1 MIFTTADGIA
11 VAYDDFGP
19 KDAPSV
25 LLIHGF
31 SSNRQEGWRRTGW
44 LKALEGRGERV
55 IALDLRGHGE
65 SQRSHDPADYGHGAL
80 AGDVA
85 ALMDHLGVAEA
96 AVIGFSLGARIALG
110 LALDHPGKVSKLIL
124 AGVGERLFEPSRDPG
139 ALSAAMRAE
148 DPARIEHP
156 LLRGFRQFADE
167 QGEDRLALAALAEG
181 EGRSFTPDGLYAVCA
196 PTLVIVGSRD
206 ALAGRVEGLA
216 EAIPGARA
224 ETVLGC
230 DHFGLITHG
239 LFKGK
244 AFDFLDGYLDDDF
257 PPFE

>member
-1 MIFTTADGIA
+1 MLFNTAAGPI
-11 VAYDDFGP
+11 AYDDFGP
-19 KDAPSV
+19 TGAPAV
-25 LLIHGF
+25 MLIHGF
-31 SSNRQEGWRRTGW
+31 ASNRNEGWRRTGW
-44 LKALEGRGERV
+44 LKAFEQRGDRV

-65 SQRSHDPADYGHGAL
+65 SLRSHDPADYGHAAM

-85 ALMDHLGVAEA
+85 ALMDHLEA
-96 AVIGFSLGARIALG
+96 ASASVIGFSLGARMALG
-110 LALDHPGKVSKLIL
+110 LALDHPRKVQKLIL
-124 AGVGERLFEPSRDPG
+124 AGIGERLFEPAREAG
-139 ALSAAMRAE
+139 ALAVAMRAE
-148 DPARIEHP
+148 DPAAIDHP
-156 LLRGFRQFADE
+156 LLRSFRQFADE
-167 QGEDRLALAALAEG
+167 QGEDRLALAALSEG
-181 EGRSFTPDGLYAVCA
+181 QGRAFTPEALFAVRA

-206 ALAGRVEGLA
+206 ALAGRAEGLA

-224 ETVLGC
+224 ETVPVC